1 MRALSESPIHPPCL
15 IPLMKAI
22 FRSLL
27 LFLLAVSWVE
37 AFPPAP
43 YHTIYGDVRDE
54 YGILVPANGVS
65 VVMYQGAV
73 EKMRE
78 PLIAVSGVDYNYQ
91 MRMRL
96 DMSRSL
102 TSAYSSLAVPTASAY
117 TLMVQIGGVDYY
129 PIEIAAHT
137 PTVGSPASRVRL
149 DLTLGVDANHDGLP
163 DAWQEQQLY
172 QAGYLPG
179 ANGWDLSLVP
189 PGGDLDHDG
198 ASNQT
203 EYLAGTYAGDATS
216 TLSLAIKEKVGD
228 NVRLETFAIYGKS
241 YSIEAS
247 TDLRS
252 WLPVT
257 FAPTDPAGATPS
269 VFQASMVSTTT
280 GITSLYAK
288 GPGTT
293 TYYRLKI
300 R

>member
-1 MRALSESPIHPPCL
+1 M
-15 IPLMKAI
+15 
-22 FRSLL
+22 
-27 LFLLAVSWVE
+27 LFLWLAASWAQ

-54 YGILVPANGVS
+54 YGILIPAPGVT
-65 VVMYQGAV
+65 VVMFQGTV

-91 MRMRL
+91 LRMRL

-102 TSAYSSLAVPTASAY
+102 TSAYSSLAVGAASAY
-117 TLMVQIGGVDYY
+117 TLAVQIGGINYY
-129 PIEIAAHT
+129 PIEIAAHS
-137 PTVGSPASRVRL
+137 PTVGTPASRVRL

-172 QAGYLPG
+172 QAGILPG
-179 ANGWDLSLVP
+179 ANGWDLSLVGP
-189 PGGDLDHDG
+189 EGDLDHDG
-198 ASNQT
+198 VSNLN

-216 TLSLAIKEKVGD
+216 ILSLAIKEKIGE

-241 YSIEAS
+241 YSLEAS
-247 TDLRS
+247 SDLQS
-252 WLPVT
+252 WQAVT
-257 FAPTDPAGATPS
+257 FADTDPAGAAPA
-269 VFQASMVSTTT
+269 VFHASLLASTT
-280 GITSLYAK
+280 GITSIYAK
-288 GPGTT
+288 ATGTT

>member
-1 MRALSESPIHPPCL
+1 MKIL
-15 IPLMKAI
+15 I
-22 FRSLL
+22 RSLL
-27 LFLLAVSWVE
+27 LLLLAVSWVE

-54 YGILVPANGVS
+54 YGMLIPANGVA
-65 VVMYQGAV
+65 VVMYQGTV

-91 MRMRL
+91 LRMRL

-102 TSAYSSLAVPTASAY
+102 TEPYSSLAVAAASAY
-117 TLMVQIGGVDYY
+117 TLAVQIGGVNYY
-129 PIEIAAHT
+129 PIEIAAT
-137 PTVGSPASRVRL
+137 SPTVGRPASRVRL

-163 DAWQEQQLY
+163 DAWQDGQLY

-179 ANGWDLSLVP
+179 PNGWDLSLIP
-189 PGGDLDHDG
+189 PNGDLDHDG
-198 ASNQT
+198 VSNLT

-216 TLSLAIKEKVGD
+216 TLGLVVKEKIGD

-241 YSIEAS
+241 YNLEAS
-247 TDLRS
+247 TDLHS
-252 WLPVT
+252 WVPVT
-257 FAPTDPAGATPS
+257 FSPTDPAGTTPA
-269 VFQASMVSTTT
+269 VFQASLVATTT

-288 GPGTT
+288 APGAT